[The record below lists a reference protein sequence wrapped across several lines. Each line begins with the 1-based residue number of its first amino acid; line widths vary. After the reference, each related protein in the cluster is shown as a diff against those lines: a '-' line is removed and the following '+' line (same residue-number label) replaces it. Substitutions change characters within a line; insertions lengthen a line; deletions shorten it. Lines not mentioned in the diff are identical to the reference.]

1 MTPITSLKIFSVVLP
16 FILASWTGK
25 EHAPAPSK
33 TINDSTGKQMYIP
46 AKVYRI
52 PENNDYNSNESEYS
66 YKRMVQSDNI
76 VIFWNK
82 EFGDDPTTNPDP
94 TKRFNAQDAL
104 KELERFYSF

>member
-1 MTPITSLKIFSVVLP
+1 
-16 FILASWTGK
+16 
-25 EHAPAPSK
+25 
-33 TINDSTGKQMYIP
+33 MYIP

-82 EFGDDPTTNPDP
+82 EFGDDPATNPECQQ
-94 TKRFNAQDAL
+94 TLQCTGSIK
-104 KELERFYSF
+104 KELERFYNFYVNDLKLRSKERSPYPTNTKVILYVLGGTEGTAFGGGIER